1 MNYCYKR
8 ISRNVLAWQFTT
20 ENFISSK
27 IPDFINNLR
36 GNNKLVL
43 VLWSYDGNTK
53 INGFVNTTRQP
64 INNGDWIALETVND
78 YEMISIYSN
87 EKFKALFE
95 EDIPEEDAR
104 IIPRVVFGYH
114 GVKLDTLID
123 ESNTNPFSIAS
134 VIRENYECN
143 REDPS
148 KIIIKDIKTGKEQ
161 CIEDGDQV
169 LILSDK
175 SILIVKLKGIC
186 ECMSANIDTKNLYDN
201 LILIGGGAAEGGSTI
216 KGGFGGCR

>member
-20 ENFISSK
+20 ENFIYSK

-36 GNNKLVL
+36 GNDKLEL

-64 INNGDWIALETVND
+64 INNGDWIVLETVND
-78 YEMISIYSN
+78 HKMISIYSN

-95 EDIPEEDAR
+95 EDAR
-104 IIPRVVFGYH
+104 IIHRVVFGYN
-114 GVKLDTLID
+114 GVKVDTLID
-123 ESNTNPFSIAS
+123 ESDTNPFSIAS
-134 VIRENYECN
+134 AIRENYECN

-148 KIIIKDIKTGKEQ
+148 KIIIKDIKTGEEQ

-169 LILSDK
+169 LIFSDK
-175 SILIVKLKGIC
+175 SILVVKLKGIC
-186 ECMSANIDTKNLYDN
+186 ECMSMSANIDINNLYDN
-201 LILIGGGAAEGGSTI
+201 IILIGGGAAEGGSTI
-216 KGGFGGCR
+216 KAGFGGNI

>member
-27 IPDFINNLR
+27 IPDFINELR
-36 GNNKLVL
+36 GSNKLVL

-64 INNGDWIALETVND
+64 IKPSDWIVLETANN
-78 YEMISIYSN
+78 YEMISIYSD
-87 EKFKALFE
+87 EKFKLLFKELGDE
-95 EDIPEEDAR
+95 EDMR
-104 IIPRVVFGYH
+104 IIPRVVFGYF

-175 SILIVKLKGIC
+175 SILVIKVKSL
-186 ECMSANIDTKNLYDN
+186 IDSYTNVNSKNLYDN
-201 LILIGGGAAEGGSTI
+201 IILIGGGAAEGGSTI
-216 KGGFGGCR
+216 KGGFGGNK

>member
-8 ISRNVLAWQFTT
+8 VARDVLAWQFTA

-27 IPDFINNLR
+27 HPEFIRDLCADER
-36 GNNKLVL
+36 L

-53 INGFVNTTRQP
+53 INGFVNSTKQFIYP
-64 INNGDWIALETVND
+64 SDWIVLENAD
-78 YEMISIYSN
+78 GHEIISIYSD
-87 EKFKALFE
+87 EKFKLLFE
-95 EDIPEEDAR
+95 NSVPKVDIR
-104 IIPRVVFGYH
+104 IIPRVVFGYY
-114 GVKLDTLID
+114 GVKLNTLID

-169 LILSDK
+169 LTLSDK
-175 SILIVKLKGIC
+175 TILVVKLKGIV
-186 ECMSANIDTKNLYDN
+186 ESYSNNINSKNLYN
-201 LILIGGGAAEGGSTI
+201 NTIFIVGGGAAEGGSTI
-216 KGGFGGCR
+216 KAGFGGNR